1 MRENKQQISFHKLL
15 CNYLVYTRRCA
26 HISIPRYTILSAIP
40 YDRERKYSFD
50 LSFYFSFYFRQR
62 IALYSNLYSL
72 YFSLPMRA
80 IAVESA
86 LFCFVRFDSKDRIEG
101 VEYGKEERAL
111 SLHAFLGEGGKYAK
125 EHRGRCI
132 PRRKEGGVFSQ
143 CRTIATPLLS
153 NVTGTTRE
161 HFFPA
166 SERRKNSRKERKN
179 GSPAFHPRFKTTR
192 EKEEED
198 TSFESRSSFLPFF
211 FSPRSRL
218 EKIRFDSIAN
228 EKRNALERERE
239 RKRVST
245 LDIHREKGKMDRKR

>member
-26 HISIPRYTILSAIP
+26 HISIPRPFSPLYRTIENENIRSIYPSISPSIFDRGSLYTRIYIP
-40 YDRERKYSFD
+40 YIFLFQSY
-50 LSFYFSFYFRQR
+50 L
-62 IALYSNLYSL
+62 
-72 YFSLPMRA
+72 RA

-198 TSFESRSSFLPFF
+198 TSFESRSSFLSFF

-239 RKRVST
+239 KAC
-245 LDIHREKGKMDRKR
+245 IHTRYTQREREDG